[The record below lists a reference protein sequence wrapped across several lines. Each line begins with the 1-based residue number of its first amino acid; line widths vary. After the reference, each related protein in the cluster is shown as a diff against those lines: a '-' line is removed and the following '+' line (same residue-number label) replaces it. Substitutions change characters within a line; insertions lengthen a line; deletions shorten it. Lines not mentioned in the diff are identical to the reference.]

1 MEKDLGKIKKN
12 DDTEIVVRL
21 DDFGGRVGLTIR
33 EFKTSDTY
41 TGFTKS
47 GTRVPAEKIEEFKTM
62 INSIKPEDVKALEE
76 QAKESEGQP
85 SESSEEDNTI

>member
-12 DDTEIVVRL
+12 DDTDIVVRL
-21 DDFGGRVGLTIR
+21 DDFGGRVGLTVR
-33 EFKTSDTY
+33 EFKTSEMY

-47 GTRVPAEKIEEFKTM
+47 GTRIPAEKIEEFKTM
-62 INSIKPEDVKALEE
+62 INNIKPEDVKALEE
-76 QAKESEGQP
+76 QAQESEGQS